1 MFLLYLADNLAYF
14 PYNTQEEPL
23 FVVHHVD
30 MTISVTGSNLLQ
42 QFKEV
47 YIMPLPS
54 LCSLCHAVTTVLDI
68 ACVLQIL
75 SASGASVND
84 DEENVDSLCKC
95 GSHLSQMYYHLL
107 KCFISPTK
115 L

>member
-47 YIMPLPS
+47 YMPLPP
-54 LCSLCHAVTTVLDI
+54 LCSQGH
-68 ACVLQIL
+68 CVGHCLY
-75 SASGASVND
+75 ASDTECQWS
-84 DEENVDSLCKC
+84 
-95 GSHLSQMYYHLL
+95 
-107 KCFISPTK
+107 
-115 L
+115 

>member
-23 FVVHHVD
+23 FVVHHID

-47 YIMPLPS
+47 SCFNLIFFISYNNYTL
-54 LCSLCHAVTTVLDI
+54 LRTL
-68 ACVLQIL
+68 CVLQIL
-75 SASGASVND
+75 SASGASVNE
-84 DEENVDSLCKC
+84 DEEDVDSLCKC
-95 GSHLSQMYYHLL
+95 RLL
-107 KCFISPTK
+107 QHILIVT
-115 L
+115 LTY